1 MGVRLCLSGRF
12 RLAGSAELTVTGAA
26 DVQGVGTVSLVV
38 VSPPEDLP
46 QVGVFELPFLA
57 GPASAGR
64 RSSVPASGV
73 RAQITRIWAPQ
84 SAKTDGRNLH
94 QIGGSGA
101 SGTPD
106 QRDRA

>member
-57 GPASAGR
+57 GPASVRTVAKLLPEVDAVVGLIHFPPRVAKIDWANVPDPPWHR
-64 RSSVPASGV
+64 RGP
-73 RAQITRIWAPQ
+73 
-84 SAKTDGRNLH
+84 
-94 QIGGSGA
+94 
-101 SGTPD
+101 
-106 QRDRA
+106 